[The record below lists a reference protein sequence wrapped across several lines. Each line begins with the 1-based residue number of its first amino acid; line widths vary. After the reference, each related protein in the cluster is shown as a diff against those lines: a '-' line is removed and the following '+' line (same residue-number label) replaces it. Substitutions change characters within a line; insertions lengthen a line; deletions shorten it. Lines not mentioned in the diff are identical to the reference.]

1 MQGPVSCL
9 LFALCMCRS
18 HFTEEL
24 NLLHSLTLVT
34 KLALG
39 NSNPILPGWNPD
51 PTILR
56 VGDDYFIST
65 STFEYFPGHPIYHS
79 KNLVDWTLV
88 GHALNRPS
96 QLHLYG
102 TPSDAGRLPDL
113 LRPDFG
119 GIHSDWNNYSISEAR
134 YVYSSEL
141 RLFPRSFYVT
151 TRDIFSNNWSDPV
164 YFDALGYDADLFWD
178 VNGDVYNTWS
188 GINNAVDKIYGIW
201 QNKIDLSTG
210 NSLTEA
216 KLIFNGTLPDDSA
229 ARPEGPHIY
238 HIDGT
243 YYLLIA
249 EGGTD
254 VHHRATIQRGPS
266 PSGPWEDNPNNPI
279 LFNGADLNNNVQ
291 NTGHADITEGAD
303 GRWWGVALGVRPQ
316 NGNTSHIQL
325 GRETFL
331 FPVTWENGWPV
342 FNNGKPI
349 TEELDVPDTPQ
360 TDRPKA
366 GFVHN
371 FSSTHSRSLDPTFYF
386 LRTPYKLFHSLS
398 ARPGFLRLFANS
410 YAPGDRDSP
419 AMILRK
425 QSSYSEEFEV
435 QIDFTPGTALNE
447 AGVTVFYGDLLH
459 SEIGLVGGGGA
470 TTSGR
475 RIIVRTAIQAEQV
488 GPWALTTTNATIV
501 TTEYLPLQTKDAPV
515 KLKVLTS
522 PTSYTLG
529 YSESSN
535 ASSSFSF
542 VKTFDAST
550 LSIPTAGGFFFKGT
564 SLGIYNTG
572 NGKPSLAPAD
582 FSYWYQT
589 PMVN

>member
-1 MQGPVSCL
+1 MMLKIYPPSEYPV
-9 LFALCMCRS
+9 MK
-18 HFTEEL
+18 
-24 NLLHSLTLVT
+24 SLVSWLLVT
-34 KLALG
+34 LCILAKHALG

-56 VGDDYFIST
+56 VDDDYFIST

-96 QLHLYG
+96 QLPLYG
-102 TPSDAGRLPDL
+102 TPSDAGLWAPG
-113 LRPDFG
+113 LRHHDGVFYLT
-119 GIHSDWNNYSISEAR
+119 STAR

-216 KLIFNGTLPDDSA
+216 KLIFNGTLPNDSA

-238 HIDGT
+238 HINGT

-266 PSGPWEDNPNNPI
+266 PSGPWENNPDNPI
-279 LFNGADLNNNVQ
+279 LFNGADLNNSVQ
-291 NTGHADITEGAD
+291 NTGHADIVKGAD
-303 GRWWGVALGVRPQ
+303 GRWWGVSLGVRPQ
-316 NGNTSHIQL
+316 NGNMSHIQL

-349 TEELDVPDTPQ
+349 TEELDVHRAPQ
-360 TDRPKA
+360 TDCSKA
-366 GFVHN
+366 SFVRT
-371 FSSTHSRSLDPTFYF
+371 FTSTHSLDPTFYF
-386 LRTPYKLFHSLS
+386 LRTPYKPFYSLS

-425 QSSYSEEFEV
+425 QSSYSERFEV
-435 QIDFTPGTALNE
+435 QMDFTPGTALNE

-459 SEIGLVGGGGA
+459 SEMGVMGDGGA
-470 TTSGR
+470 TSAGR
-475 RIIVRTAIQAEQV
+475 RIIVRTAVQAEQV
-488 GPWALTTTNATIV
+488 GPWALTTTNATII
-501 TTEYLPLQTKDAPV
+501 TTEYFPLQTKGV
-515 KLKVLTS
+515 SIKLKVLTS
-522 PTSYTLG
+522 PTSYIFG
-529 YSESSN
+529 YSESN
-535 ASSSFSF
+535 NSSSNFSF
-542 VKTFDAST
+542 IKKIDAST
-550 LSIPTAGGFFFKGT
+550 LSLPTAGGFFFKGT

-582 FSYWYQT
+582 FSYWHQT
-589 PMVN
+589 PSVT

>member
-9 LFALCMCRS
+9 LFALCM
-18 HFTEEL
+18 L
-24 NLLHSLTLVT
+24 T

-102 TPSDAGRLPDL
+102 TPSDAGLWAPG
-113 LRPDFG
+113 LRHHAGVFYLT
-119 GIHSDWNNYSISEAR
+119 STAR

-266 PSGPWEDNPNNPI
+266 PSGPWESNPNNPI
-279 LFNGADLNNNVQ
+279 LFNGADLNNSVQ
-291 NTGHADITEGAD
+291 NTGHADIVEGAD

-316 NGNTSHIQL
+316 NGNMSHIQL

-331 FPVTWENGWPV
+331 FPVTWEDGWPV

-349 TEELDVPDTPQ
+349 TEELDVPGTPQ
-360 TDRPKA
+360 TDRPKV

-386 LRTPYKLFHSLS
+386 LRTPYKPFHSLS